1 MIELEQ
7 IKKIISENDNF
18 VFFGGAGVSTASGI
32 PDFRGSGGLYTQDYD
47 DVLPEERLHI
57 SHLLSCPEDFYT
69 YYRENMLYLDAEPN
83 RAHYILAEQEK
94 KGKIK
99 AVITQNI
106 DGLHQMAGSLRVVEL
121 HGSTH
126 KNYCMSCG
134 KEYPLD
140 YILEATCVP
149 FCEHCGGMVRPDV
162 VLYGEALNASKLYY
176 AENLI
181 AEADVLIVAGSSLT
195 VNPAAS
201 LVECFQGKHLIIINY
216 DSTPYDD
223 MAEFVVNDDLV
234 KVLRYIFE

>member
-1 MIELEQ
+1 
-7 IKKIISENDNF
+7 
-18 VFFGGAGVSTASGI
+18 
-32 PDFRGSGGLYTQDYD
+32 
-47 DVLPEERLHI
+47 
-57 SHLLSCPEDFYT
+57 
-69 YYRENMLYLDAEPN
+69 
-83 RAHYILAEQEK
+83 
-94 KGKIK
+94 
-99 AVITQNI
+99 
-106 DGLHQMAGSLRVVEL
+106 
-121 HGSTH
+121 
-126 KNYCMSCG
+126 MSCG
-134 KEYPLD
+134 QEYPLD